1 MNVFRFMSRS
11 SGAVVCDQ
19 AQRLLAVLA
28 CLLLAACASAPTSA
42 HAHGQAP
49 HASSRA
55 MLPGPGG
62 AVPPESN
69 ARGGYYLDD
78 GPGDGPPVDPA
89 AVPDAVP
96 RDEAPLDNANRPYE
110 ALGEVYFPDTSSL
123 PFSERGMASWY
134 GRRFNGKRTSS
145 GEAYDMYAMT
155 GAHKT
160 LPIPS
165 YVRVTDVMS
174 GRSVVVRINDRGP
187 FHSGRVIDL
196 SYTAAAKLGFASRG
210 STEVVVER
218 VFPAGLGE
226 LPEQAQ
232 AGAPADT
239 AALAHAPPT
248 LAMTLPA
255 THLLTPVAPPAGAS
269 VNLALSGEAAARAAN
284 AWLPPASEAAPVAA
298 AAAMPATPATPSAAS
313 PEDSIVAADNA
324 NGSAPK
330 PVAASRS
337 SSSSTVNRLFL
348 QLGAFRNAANAQQL
362 LARARQV
369 LHGFESLLR
378 VDAAGGL
385 SRVRLGPFP
394 SSQDQNA
401 AAAAVER
408 MLHVRPGL
416 VGP

>member
-1 MNVFRFMSRS
+1 
-11 SGAVVCDQ
+11 
-19 AQRLLAVLA
+19 
-28 CLLLAACASAPTSA
+28 
-42 HAHGQAP
+42 
-49 HASSRA
+49 

-69 ARGGYYLDD
+69 AHGGYYLDD

-96 RDEAPLDNANRPYE
+96 RDEAPLANANRPYE

-210 STEVVVER
+210 SAEVVV
-218 VFPAGLGE
+218 AKG
-226 LPEQAQ
+226 EQAAHWGRRIL
-232 AGAPADT
+232 AGVASFPFT
-239 AALAHAPPT
+239 FSAHVMIDAKST
-248 LAMTLPA
+248 RT
-255 THLLTPVAPPAGAS
+255 
-269 VNLALSGEAAARAAN
+269 
-284 AWLPPASEAAPVAA
+284 
-298 AAAMPATPATPSAAS
+298 
-313 PEDSIVAADNA
+313 
-324 NGSAPK
+324 
-330 PVAASRS
+330 S
-337 SSSSTVNRLFL
+337 SS
-348 QLGAFRNAANAQQL
+348 
-362 LARARQV
+362 
-369 LHGFESLLR
+369 
-378 VDAAGGL
+378 
-385 SRVRLGPFP
+385 
-394 SSQDQNA
+394 
-401 AAAAVER
+401 
-408 MLHVRPGL
+408 
-416 VGP
+416 